1 MIMKNIFSKI
11 LVAVAL
17 VAGPWALSSCSN
29 EDNFWS
35 EAVTISGTGVVH
47 HEATIQIGQTL
58 QLKAQKG
65 VMIEGQGF
73 AWESTNPAVATVNAS
88 GLVTAVKKGETV
100 ITATTTG
107 GQVSYTGQITL
118 HVGNMNLGF
127 TDDQL
132 DQSNAE

>member
-1 MIMKNIFSKI
+1 MKNIFSKI

-47 HEATIQIGQTL
+47 HEATIQIGETL
-58 QLKAQKG
+58 QLRAERG
-65 VMIEGQGF
+65 MMVQGSGF
-73 AWESTNPAVATVNAS
+73 TWESSNPAVATVDAN

-100 ITATTTG
+100 ITATTAGSEVTNK
-107 GQVSYTGQITL
+107 GQITIY
-118 HVGNMNLGF
+118 VGNKNVGF
-127 TDDQL
+127 TDDQI